1 MGDYRRKLRSS
12 KTTNEQEEEKEQVTD
27 EKREIKQESLYED
40 DLLYKDPVSP
50 KTPPTQSLESY
61 FPPSPFGR
69 KRHQPHGDRF
79 IPSRDRNLTRDFQMM
94 EQSPSNSSKRS
105 SDASAS
111 NTPSNSRESRRMS
124 AFFRAELLDDLSA
137 VEEYVSPDSPARTPR
152 RVLHYTNPFH
162 NNNSSSNASHN
173 NTNVVAA
180 SSSSS
185 SAADS
190 SHNVPSLHNSSNNS
204 STSSLF
210 PHYRRSPEPFG
221 NGESSSSALP
231 VLSPSPTATDYST
244 IVDHPNASR
253 FQTSPIGEAG
263 RRILLSSDKTIRHIN
278 TTAIKILDA
287 PELQD
292 DFYLNLVDWGS
303 NDCLAVGLGTCVY
316 LWNANT
322 SRVTKLCDFVTDDVT
337 SVSWST
343 VGSVL
348 AVGTKSGKAIL
359 YDTEHSRRIRTWS
372 THPSRIGSMA
382 WRSNILTTGGRD
394 HTIYH
399 HDVRASR
406 PYFRKL
412 IGHTQEVCGLKW
424 NPEGTMLASGGND
437 NNLLVWDSHEN
448 SIAHRFS
455 QHIAAVKAIAW
466 NPHRRGVLVS
476 GGGTA
481 DKTIKF
487 WNTIA
492 GSLTSSHDTG
502 SQVCN
507 ITWSKKTDD
516 IVSTHGYANNAVS
529 SSNQVIVWKSD
540 RMQRLATLTGHTSRV
555 LYMAMSNDGST
566 VVTGAGDETL
576 RFWDVFSTAE
586 GIRVDPEDRQSCLR

>member
-12 KTTNEQEEEKEQVTD
+12 KTTTIEQVEEEVTV
-27 EKREIKQESLYED
+27 EKSEIKQEPLYED
-40 DLLYKDPVSP
+40 DLLYKEDPESP

-69 KRHQPHGDRF
+69 KRYQTHGDRF

-137 VEEYVSPDSPARTPR
+137 VDEYVSPDSPSRTPR
-152 RVLHYTNPFH
+152 RVLHYTNPF
-162 NNNSSSNASHN
+162 SSNNGISHN
-173 NTNVVAA
+173 NTTAVAP

-185 SAADS
+185 SAAES
-190 SHNVPSLHNSSNNS
+190 VHTIPSAYNTANSNNS

-221 NGESSSSALP
+221 NGESSSSTLP

-244 IVDHPNASR
+244 VVDHPNASR

-292 DFYLNLVDWGS
+292 DFYLNLVDWGA

-322 SRVTKLCDFVTDDVT
+322 SRVTKLCDFVTDSVT

-343 VGSVL
+343 VGSIL
-348 AVGTKSGKAIL
+348 AVGTNSGRAIL
-359 YDTEHSRRIRTWS
+359 YDAEHSRRIRTWS

-412 IGHTQEVCGLKW
+412 VGHTQEVCGLKW

-448 SIAHRFS
+448 TIAHKFS
-455 QHIAAVKAIAW
+455 QHTAAVKAIAW

-487 WNTIA
+487 WNTIS

-576 RFWDVFSTAE
+576 RFWDVFSTVE
-586 GIRVDPEDRQSCLR
+586 GIRLDPEDRQSCLR

>member
-12 KTTNEQEEEKEQVTD
+12 KATDEEIAAEEK
-27 EKREIKQESLYED
+27 EIKQEPLYED
-40 DLLYKDPVSP
+40 DLLYKEDPASP
-50 KTPPTQSLESY
+50 KTPPTQTSIESY

-69 KRHQPHGDRF
+69 KRYQPHGDRF
-79 IPSRDRNLTRDFQMM
+79 IPSRDRNLARDFQMM
-94 EQSPSNSSKRS
+94 EPSPSSGSKPT

-111 NTPSNSRESRRMS
+111 NTPSNSRETRRIS

-137 VEEYVSPDSPARTPR
+137 VDEYVYPDSPARTPR
-152 RVLHYTNPFH
+152 RVLHYTNSLNNTNGANATAVSASASSSAIDISH
-162 NNNSSSNASHN
+162 NIPSSHSISNSNNSSS
-173 NTNVVAA
+173 T
-180 SSSSS
+180 
-185 SAADS
+185 
-190 SHNVPSLHNSSNNS
+190 
-204 STSSLF
+204 SLF

-221 NGESSSSALP
+221 NGESIP
-231 VLSPSPTATDYST
+231 VLSPSPTANDYSSV
-244 IVDHPNASR
+244 VDYPNSSR

-278 TTAIKILDA
+278 TTSIKILDA

-292 DFYLNLVDWGS
+292 DFYLNLVDWGT

-322 SRVTKLCDFVTDDVT
+322 SRVTKLCDFVTENVT
-337 SVSWST
+337 SVSWSS
-343 VGSVL
+343 VGSIL
-348 AVGTKSGKAIL
+348 AVGINSGKAFL
-359 YDTEHSRRIRTWS
+359 YDTEHSKKIRTWS

-382 WRSNILTTGGRD
+382 WRSNILSTGGRD
-394 HTIYH
+394 HIIYH

-412 IGHTQEVCGLKW
+412 VGHTQEVCGLKW

-448 SIAHRFS
+448 VIAHSFS
-455 QHIAAVKAIAW
+455 QHTAAVKAIAW
-466 NPHRRGVLVS
+466 NPHKRGVLVS

-487 WNTIA
+487 WNTIS
-492 GSLTSSHDTG
+492 GNLTSSHDTG

-507 ITWSKKTDD
+507 INWSKKTDD

-529 SSNQVIVWKSD
+529 SSNQVIVWKAD
-540 RMQRLATLTGHTSRV
+540 KMQRLATLTGHTSRV

-586 GIRVDPEDRQSCLR
+586 GVRVDPEDRKSCLR